1 MPPLQ
6 PALGAVHGSHPLSQT
21 GASCPSHCLSPQQRG
36 SGKLCGAVSGI
47 SVLGPALGAGRR
59 HNAPHPPPCPSRPAG
74 YRPAWGSYQ
83 LRRGPSKAGRD
94 LACRVSVQQA
104 HSFYCKC
111 VVVRAGRG
119 PQPLGSREG
128 SLLDTPSLTGRPQE
142 LPGPKGLNPQGPG
155 LLGLP
160 RTRAGPPPG
169 PGAKLGDSNNGESW
183 GSPLCP
189 VPSQGSL

>member
-1 MPPLQ
+1 MESLCAGPSPRSWTQTQCPP
-6 PALGAVHGSHPLSQT
+6 
-21 GASCPSHCLSPQQRG
+21 
-36 SGKLCGAVSGI
+36 
-47 SVLGPALGAGRR
+47 
-59 HNAPHPPPCPSRPAG
+59 PPPCPSRPAG

-83 LRRGPSKAGRD
+83 LRRGPSKAGQHP
-94 LACRVSVQQA
+94 ACRVSVQQA

-119 PQPLGSREG
+119 PRPLGSREG
-128 SLLDTPSLTGRPQE
+128 SLLDTPSLTGRPQG
-142 LPGPKGLNPQGPG
+142 LLGPKGLNPQGPG

-189 VPSQGSL
+189 SLPRAPSECVRMVEGHLCPTPGLWTWLCFQRGPFW